1 MKLEYA
7 TVASPIGPLLVVV
20 GERGVCLL
28 DLDGDRDR
36 ACRQLERRF
45 GGVTLVKRR
54 DPGGVVSRLRDYLQ
68 GDLAALDDIPV
79 DLEGTAFQRRVW
91 RALRKVPAGR
101 TASYGE
107 IARRIGAPTA
117 VRAVG
122 AANGANPVPLI
133 VPCHR
138 VIGAGGRLTGYGG
151 GLDRKEWLLRHEGAS
166 YRTGA
171 RQGDLPYG
179 GPALRARRA
188 PGG

>member
-7 TVASPIGPLLVVV
+7 IVASPIGPLLVVV

-36 ACRQLERRF
+36 ARRQLERRF
-45 GGVTLVKRR
+45 GDVVLVKRG
-54 DPGGVVSRLRDYLQ
+54 DPAGVVSRLRAYVK
-68 GDLAALDDIPV
+68 GDLQALDDIPV
-79 DLEGTAFQRRVW
+79 DLDGTAFQQRVW
-91 RALRKVPAGR
+91 RALRRVPPGK

-107 IARRIGAPTA
+107 IARRIGAPAA

-138 VIGAGGRLTGYGG
+138 VIGSSGRLTGYGG

-166 YRTGA
+166 YRTEM
-171 RQGDLPYG
+171 RQGGLPY
-179 GPALRARRA
+179 AD
-188 PGG
+188 